1 MELNIYNKECISLS
15 YAGPAVRLTKQ
26 GVIYFTKTAMELL
39 NLSDGNMV
47 SFANDKT
54 RPKDWYLFRDA
65 DGMPLKPKSG
75 KDTKTGDQSY
85 GISSKFLVTKIKET
99 LSIPADKNISIE
111 IAREP
116 LLENGKAYYALLTSK
131 INLK

>member
-1 MELNIYNKECISLS
+1 MELNIYNKECISQS

-39 NLSDGNMV
+39 NLSDGNTV

-54 RPKDWYLFRDA
+54 RLKDWYMFRDA